1 MRIGILGG
9 TFNPVHFGHLRAAEE
24 VREQLGL
31 DQVQF
36 IPAGTPPLKRVE
48 LADISHRMEMAR
60 LAVADN
66 PGFSV
71 SSLEAE
77 RKGPSYTV
85 DTLGELARLNP
96 DAELVFI
103 LGADAFLELP
113 KWKRSDEIIR
123 MADFAI
129 VCRPGVPASGLLNAR
144 YLEVEPRALDELDRD
159 ERTIAEGSLASGGQM
174 GRKAF
179 VLKTTALG
187 ISATGIRKRIAE
199 GQSVSYVLPESVKS
213 FIMTNALYTGDVSG

>member
-60 LAVADN
+60 LAVAGN

-85 DTLGELARLNP
+85 DTLGELRRLNP

-144 YLEVEPRALDELDRD
+144 YLEVEPRALDELDRG
-159 ERTIAEGSLASGGQM
+159 ERTQAVGSLASGGQM
-174 GRKAF
+174 GGKAF

-199 GQSVSYVLPESVKS
+199 GRSVSYLLPESVKS
-213 FIMTNALYTGDVSG
+213 FIMSNVLYKGDVSG